1 MKDAGHITQEQYD
14 EAMSDNVYA
23 RIKKVNNK
31 LTKSDDRVYS
41 YFVDE
46 VVKQVLSDLQEQ
58 KGYTYTQAYNAVY
71 SGGLKIYT
79 TQDSDIQKI
88 CDKELS
94 DSANY
99 PYAIK
104 YSINWAW
111 SVQNPDGSVD
121 NYSEKDMLNY
131 HRNSL
136 NESSFK
142 LIFSSKE
149 EAKACVKAYKMHLM
163 NKYYKKGIDKDKGY
177 AEYENLYYN
186 PQPQVSFTVMDQY
199 TVVERR
205 MLVFLLTELQTQQ
218 DSPVQ
223 HLKFYQLT
231 HLPLILWVTHFP
243 LLSWTSLSVIL
254 TEELLRTG
262 TVAIVAKLQ

>member
-99 PYAIK
+99 PYR
-104 YSINWAW
+104 Y
-111 SVQNPDGSVD
+111 
-121 NYSEKDMLNY
+121 
-131 HRNSL
+131 
-136 NESSFK
+136 
-142 LIFSSKE
+142 
-149 EAKACVKAYKMHLM
+149 
-163 NKYYKKGIDKDKGY
+163 
-177 AEYENLYYN
+177 
-186 PQPQVSFTVMDQY
+186 
-199 TVVERR
+199 
-205 MLVFLLTELQTQQ
+205 
-218 DSPVQ
+218 
-223 HLKFYQLT
+223 
-231 HLPLILWVTHFP
+231 
-243 LLSWTSLSVIL
+243 
-254 TEELLRTG
+254 
-262 TVAIVAKLQ
+262 